1 MANESTGIRPDLN
14 PPPPPH
20 PYSPAGSSASQLRGG
35 DRAYSSTRGE
45 FAVQR
50 GIAAGVGWFGIG
62 LGLFAVAAP
71 RQLARL
77 IGLEAPRTRWLE
89 APRTRWRGV
98 RRMSAAQFLP
108 QQFLPQRKLRGDP
121 VHSLIIR
128 GLGAREIVSGIGILA
143 RPRPAPWLW
152 SRVFGDMVGLS
163 LLGLALNSPRTD
175 RARLAGATAAI
186 AGVTALDIY
195 ASVEFTRARRARRAP
210 LTVTRTLPLE
220 ASILINRLPE
230 ECYRFWHDFENLP
243 RFMRSVESVRID
255 SDRRSHW
262 VARAPGGIRLE
273 WDSEIIDDKPDRLIS
288 WHSLNAD
295 VPNAGSVHFDPAP
308 GGRGTFVRVRM
319 SHDMPTLSGIAARV
333 IGKVP
338 KRQVKEDLRRFKQ
351 IMETGEIPTTRG
363 QPSGRRGYFA
373 RRLSGDGS

>member
-1 MANESTGIRPDLN
+1 MANESTGTRPDLS

-20 PYSPAGSSASQLRGG
+20 PYSPAGSFAPYSSGARP
-35 DRAYSSTRGE
+35 YSSTRSE
-45 FAVQR
+45 FAIPR
-50 GIAAGVGWFGIG
+50 RIAAGVGWFGIG
-62 LGLFAVAAP
+62 LGLFQLAAP
-71 RQLARL
+71 RTLARL

-89 APRTRWRGV
+89 APRTSWRGV
-98 RRMSAAQFLP
+98 RRMRAAQLLP
-108 QQFLPQRKLRGDP
+108 RTRSRVDP
-121 VHSLIIR
+121 VHSMIIR
-128 GLGAREIVSGIGILA
+128 GLGLRAILSGIGILA
-143 RPRPAPWLW
+143 RPRPTPWLW
-152 SRVFGDMVGLS
+152 TRVVGGMMDLS
-163 LLGLALNSPRTD
+163 LLGLALNSKRRD
-175 RARLAGATAAI
+175 RARLAGATAAV

-195 ASVEFTRARRARRAP
+195 ASIEFTRAGRSRRLP
-210 LTVTRTLPLE
+210 LTVARTLPLE
-220 ASILINRLPE
+220 AGILINRPPE

-243 RFMRSVESVRID
+243 RFMRSIESVRVE

-273 WDSEIIDDKPDRLIS
+273 WDSEIVDDTPDRMIS

-363 QPSGRRGYFA
+363 QPSGRRSYFA
-373 RRLSGDGS
+373 RRFSGDSAHEG

>member
-1 MANESTGIRPDLN
+1 
-14 PPPPPH
+14 
-20 PYSPAGSSASQLRGG
+20 
-35 DRAYSSTRGE
+35 
-45 FAVQR
+45 
-50 GIAAGVGWFGIG
+50 
-62 LGLFAVAAP
+62 
-71 RQLARL
+71 
-77 IGLEAPRTRWLE
+77 
-89 APRTRWRGV
+89 
-98 RRMSAAQFLP
+98 
-108 QQFLPQRKLRGDP
+108 
-121 VHSLIIR
+121 
-128 GLGAREIVSGIGILA
+128 
-143 RPRPAPWLW
+143 
-152 SRVFGDMVGLS
+152 MVGLS

-220 ASILINRLPE
+220 ASILINRPPE

-373 RRLSGDGS
+373 RRLSGDGA